1 MRSLILAAAL
11 AATMFTPPTAATAAE
26 TASGSQGWRSAACSD
41 QGMTED
47 ATSGPS
53 TLVASS
59 LVPVDDLPGVRVGV
73 DRLDFSGVTCE
84 VLYVQGGLPRGA
96 SVSVVRNTWCARFDH
111 ALDGVHRDEG
121 WSCASSAGPT
131 RLYEGG
137 GWYQAP
143 DDVHVLV
150 VETYRAHE
158 SEVLTAEPG
167 MPPELVGATMTTDHT
182 ESSWTVTLAGTTQ
195 VRRAF
200 ERSAATDRKAR
211 AVHAVQVA
219 RAWRAYE
226 QRVAEIE
233 GTGRSRGW
241 KEWQI
246 DRAIAVRKEAV
257 ALAAKR
263 LRLALDGFRLVSREL
278 RSSHS
283 GALPAA

>member
-11 AATMFTPPTAATAAE
+11 AATMVTPPTAASAAE
-26 TASGSQGWRSAACSD
+26 TASGSQGWRAAACSD
-41 QGMTED
+41 QGTTED

-59 LVPVDDLPGVRVGV
+59 IVPVDDLPGVHVGV

-96 SVSVVRNTWCARFDH
+96 SVRVVRNSWCARFDY
-111 ALDGVHRDEG
+111 ALDGVPRDEG
-121 WSCASSAGPT
+121 WSCASLAGPT
-131 RLYEGG
+131 RLYKDGG
-137 GWYQAP
+137 YPAP
-143 DDVHVLV
+143 DDVHVMV
-150 VETYRAHE
+150 VETFRAHE

-167 MPPELVGATMTTDHT
+167 MPPELVGATMTADHT
-182 ESSWTVTLAGTTQ
+182 GSSWSVTLAGTTQ

-200 ERSAATDRKAR
+200 ERSAVTDRKAR
-211 AVHAVQVA
+211 AAHAVQVA
-219 RAWRAYE
+219 HAERAYE
-226 QRVAEIE
+226 QRVTEIE
-233 GTGRSRGW
+233 DASRSRGW

-246 DRAIAVRKEAV
+246 GRAAADRKEAV

-278 RSSHS
+278 RSSLS